1 VLTVILV
8 FREGDSMSK
17 KTAVLLIGI
26 VMSLSVLAAGCGS
39 NIGNKTSSGVTTKT
53 YESANFTIQY
63 PSDWIKNE
71 PTNGTVT
78 VFFAIPNKNN
88 ATENLNVQVGNL
100 SASDTLESITS
111 AQIAHVQG
119 FGNFTQIEAGNTT
132 LAGNPAYKMVYT
144 ATYEGDFQKATQIW
158 TVKDGKV
165 YLITYKTAPD
175 DYNTNLSAAQQMI
188 DSFKIK

>member
-1 VLTVILV
+1 
-8 FREGDSMSK
+8 MSK
-17 KTAVLLIGI
+17 KTVVLLIGI
-26 VMSLSVLAAGCGS
+26 VMSLSVLVAGCGS

-53 YESANFTIQY
+53 FESANFTIQY

-71 PTNGTVT
+71 PKNGTVT
-78 VFFAIPNKNN
+78 VFFVTPTNN

-111 AQIAHVQG
+111 AQIAHVQE
-119 FGNFTQIEAGNTT
+119 FADFTQIEAGNAT
-132 LAGNPAYKMVYT
+132 LAGNPAYKIVYT
-144 ATYEGDFQKATQIW
+144 ATYDGDFQKATQIW

-165 YLITYKTAPD
+165 YLVTYKTAPD
-175 DYNTNLSAAQQMI
+175 DYNTYLSAAQQMI